1 MNVINTS
8 VLHNHYSYSIPVQRC
23 VKPRVSHIV
32 EKIPQIKKYI
42 LNKEIPYDLKNFGR
56 LKVIGY
62 KNVRYIP
69 VHKKEVLYMRKRLA
83 LFVYI
88 I

>member
-32 EKIPQIKKYI
+32 EKNPSNQKIYTK
-42 LNKEIPYDLKNFGR
+42 
-56 LKVIGY
+56 
-62 KNVRYIP
+62 
-69 VHKKEVLYMRKRLA
+69 
-83 LFVYI
+83 
-88 I
+88 